1 MHRFAVGERR
11 TPLRVIL
18 VRGVEEGA
26 AEAYTHDAE
35 IWNIPEEGIFATVVL
50 VDPMD
55 GV

>member
-1 MHRFAVGERR
+1 M
-11 TPLRVIL
+11 RVIF

-26 AEAYTHDAE
+26 AEADTHDAE
-35 IWNIPEEGIFATVVL
+35 IWDVPEERIFAAPVL